1 MEIIDVKVAPEQPD
15 AHVTW
20 YAFRARF
27 EKDDDVPVL
36 IACDVESQKVTG
48 AELEPRPKT

>member
-1 MEIIDVKVAPEQPD
+1 VEIIDVKVAPEQPD